1 MANRKPLVLVS
12 GELEQLQSGDPL
24 VDGSGNPIGGGSVPT
39 GTGFRHVTANVE
51 DATVYNLSI
60 FYQIRSLRI

>member
-24 VDGSGNPIGGGSVPT
+24 VDGDGNPIGGGSVPT
-39 GTGFRHVTANVE
+39 GTGFRHVTANTE
-51 DATVYNLSI
+51 DATVTPINLW
-60 FYQIRSLRI
+60 FAMNSLRI